1 MARHEGMAL
10 APFGALGQGKFKKEA
25 GGGEAPAAAAG
36 DARKLFV
43 QADKYKQ
50 VFKALDKL
58 AVEKGTLPTSI
69 VSPVPPQPPLPETI
83 LSDTVQKALAYVMG
97 KTPYVFPIVGGRK
110 IEHLKAN
117 IEALDVV
124 LSEAE
129 MDEID
134 ASAPF
139 EHGFPMELMFE
150 FHGAQKYN
158 SRMTS
163 KDVVL
168 VKCASY
174 LEEPEPIK

>member
-25 GGGEAPAAAAG
+25 GGGQAPAAATG

-50 VFKALDKL
+50 VFKVLDKL

-69 VSPVPPQPPLPETI
+69 
-83 LSDTVQKALAYVMG
+83 ALAYVMG
-97 KTPYVFPIVGGRK
+97 KTPYVFPIVGGRT

-129 MDEID
+129 IDEID

-168 VKCASY
+168 LKCASY
-174 LEEPEPIK
+174 LEEPEPIKVCFKPLVIYPQANLG